1 MVHAFTTL
9 ANHIGCFGDA
19 GVVTATAAIEIA
31 DPAIGGDGNQLAV
44 THASRLTAFI
54 GGRGC

>member
-19 GVVTATAAIEIA
+19 SVVTAAAAIEIA